1 MRPRGFFQR
10 SKSSFPKNVKPSAS
24 PAFTNWRAS
33 TRVLNHSVKL
43 LVAGGLVAWWNETAA
58 IGGKAAKFQK
68 RRTALA
74 KRTASVKSA
83 LRAEERKFGAAVV
96 RLLKTDAELRAVLLP
111 KLQAALT
118 NPQDKAT
125 LETLN
130 GPARRVILARGSPVR
145 SGAGRQTTHGAHLEP
160 GQHAAGECG
169 RRVARSAAQGHG
181 LGYRIRRRSLSDP
194 NRARELLS
202 GLARLKLSPFR
213 R

>member
-1 MRPRGFFQR
+1 LRPRGFFQR

-24 PAFTNWRAS
+24 P
-33 TRVLNHSVKL
+33 
-43 LVAGGLVAWWNETAA
+43 A

-125 LETLN
+125 LEMLN
-130 GPARRVILARGSPVR
+130 GPARRVILAKGSPVR
-145 SGAGRQTTHGAHLEP
+145 SGAGRQTT
-160 GQHAAGECG
+160 
-169 RRVARSAAQGHG
+169 
-181 LGYRIRRRSLSDP
+181 
-194 NRARELLS
+194 LL
-202 GLARLKLSPFR
+202 
-213 R
+213 